1 MTQTKTNEKSFSFF
15 LSFYL
20 SSSSFTLLLFCL
32 FLFFFFRKSK
42 KKNQINDFKNYNK
55 STGMLY
61 ELIACTANKLDGREE
76 FQKSQSPKKKKLMK

>member
-15 LSFYL
+15 LSFFL
-20 SSSSFTLLLFCL
+20 SIFLLLLLPCFC
-32 FLFFFFRKSK
+32 FVCFFSFFFRKSK

-55 STGMLY
+55 STGILY

-76 FQKSQSPKKKKLMK
+76 FQKSQSPKK